1 MVRIIMRQSRKQTA
15 WKKSR
20 TFGDVKGGRRWPKLK
35 DNIVKR
41 KHSLL
46 KPSEFDELPIYMVE
60 NPSKDFYFPITIDDI
75 KNVLAQ
81 LPPEHVEGLT
91 HIWLRKT
98 NKKNIKEF
106 IRSVVMFAS
115 LPYILSQKAINL
127 FLGKKDLPINY

>member
-1 MVRIIMRQSRKQTA
+1 MVGIIMRQSRKQTA

-46 KPSEFDELPIYMVE
+46 KPSEFDKLPIYMVE

-98 NKKNIKEF
+98 NKKEKYQG
-106 IRSVVMFAS
+106 V
-115 LPYILSQKAINL
+115 
-127 FLGKKDLPINY
+127 

>member
-98 NKKNIKEF
+98 NKKRKIS
-106 IRSVVMFAS
+106 RS
-115 LPYILSQKAINL
+115 LY
-127 FLGKKDLPINY
+127 GW